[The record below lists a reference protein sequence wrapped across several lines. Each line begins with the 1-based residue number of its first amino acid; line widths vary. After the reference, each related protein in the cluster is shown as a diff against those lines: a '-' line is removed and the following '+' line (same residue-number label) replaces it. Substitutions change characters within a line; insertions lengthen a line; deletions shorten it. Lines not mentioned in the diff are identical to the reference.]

1 MMLARGLRTSTR
13 RSLSATSI
21 SKRPAAQVAQSN
33 RTFVQPTPI
42 DCATVI
48 DTPHIPEEA
57 FTPLHGIVTHSTP
70 FSTIILNL

>member
-33 RTFVQPTPI
+33 RTFVQPTHI
-42 DCATVI
+42 DRATVI
-48 DTPHIPEEA
+48 DTPHILDEA
-57 FTPLHGIVTHSTP
+57 FTPSHGIAT
-70 FSTIILNL
+70 